1 MSSAEISS
9 RFIVEVEKQLHRR
22 RHVLLYG
29 NIYDQFLWRGSYVTV
44 DEFLTQ
50 YFLELG
56 FEMIAQYD
64 PVDGFRFGDF
74 QVVPAPPS
82 ERSQMPL
89 RMEERFHAL
98 VRNSVVERYPQVA
111 AQTQPASPQSPAAA
125 PSGSAQTAVNP
136 LAPPPRAIPGGGPV
150 SQQSTGN
157 GAGKTIVQQH
167 VARRVPL
174 EEAFAALRTVLG
186 QPHYPAAAVIN
197 FADILTADGEHYQPG
212 DRPIVA
218 TILKCMLD
226 AAVVESGPLRGYR
239 NTLVIKA
246 ADLNRVPEWIYRGNP
261 FVSLVQAG
269 RPDHDDRK
277 QYALNFICPEDTSIG
292 FYGGDKLAAPTVA
305 NPLSDDGVAGKLNE
319 VSEEFADLT
328 DGMQAMD
335 LEALRVTSWKE
346 KIPVRPREIWR
357 LVDFFKFG
365 IHDDPWEKLSQER
378 VRGAGEVLSKRVIG
392 QPMAIAAVTDMLTTA
407 RVGLSISGSG
417 YRSAKPRGIF
427 FFVGPT
433 GVGKTELAKAVTELV
448 FGDERAFARFDM
460 SEFTEEHAAEKLA
473 GAPPGFEGY
482 DAGGQLTNWVLE
494 HPHSILLFDE
504 IEKAH
509 PRVLDKFLQIL
520 EDGRLTDGKGQ
531 TAYFNQSAIIFTS
544 NIGASDLTDSQS
556 GAMLRG
562 GIMNQVRREGF
573 DKFTYKD
580 VQNHFRTE
588 VEWFFTSRI
597 GRAELLNRLG
607 DNIVVF
613 DLLRPDFIGRIADK
627 FLAMLTATAR
637 EKYRI
642 TLTYDPSVVAAIYAS
657 MDEGNNMLFGG
668 RRIKSLLETLIERPL
683 NRWLFEN
690 FPEMSDLQGRTV
702 RIGVSADT
710 ATLEAAAL

>member
-1 MSSAEISS
+1 MGSTDISS

-44 DEFLTQ
+44 DEFLNR

-74 QVVPAPPS
+74 QVVPAPPAD
-82 ERSQMPL
+82 RRQLPQ
-89 RMEERFHAL
+89 RMEERFHLL
-98 VRNSVVERYPQVA
+98 VRNTVVERYPEVA
-111 AQTQPASPQSPAAA
+111 TTPQAPMNSPPVPGMAQPSQGSMDPLAA
-125 PSGSAQTAVNP
+125 P
-136 LAPPPRAIPGGGPV
+136 PRGIPGGQPL
-150 SQQSTGN
+150 SAQPAGN
-157 GAGKTIVQQH
+157 GASNVAIQKH

-186 QPHYPAAAVIN
+186 QPHYPAAAIVN
-197 FADILTADGEHYQPG
+197 FADILTGDGEHYQPG

-226 AAVVESGPLRGYR
+226 AAIVEAGPLRGYR

-246 ADLNRVPEWIYRGNP
+246 SDLNRFPEWIYRGNP

-269 RPDHDDRK
+269 KPDRDERK
-277 QYALNFICPEDTSIG
+277 QYALNFMCPTDSSIG
-292 FYGGDKLAAPTVA
+292 FFGGDKLAAPTLA
-305 NPLSDDGVAGKLNE
+305 NPESDDGVAGKLAE

-346 KIPVRPREIWR
+346 QIQVKPREIWR
-357 LVDFFKFG
+357 IVDFFKFG
-365 IHDDPWEKLSQER
+365 VHEDPWEKLSQDR
-378 VRGAGEVLSKRVIG
+378 VRAASETLSKRVIG
-392 QPMAIAAVTDMLTTA
+392 QPMAIKAVTDMLTTA
-407 RVGLSISGSG
+407 RVGLSMGGSG

-433 GVGKTELAKAVTELV
+433 GVGKTELAKAVTDLV
-448 FGDERAFARFDM
+448 FGDERAFCRFDM
-460 SEFTEEHAAEKLA
+460 SEYTEEHAAEKLA

-544 NIGASDLTDSQS
+544 NIGASDLTDPQL
-556 GAMLRG
+556 GVVLRS
-562 GIMNQVRREGF
+562 GIMDRVRREGY
-573 DKFTYKD
+573 DELAYAA
-580 VQNHFRTE
+580 VESHFRTE

-613 DLLRPDFIGRIADK
+613 DLLRPDFIPRIAGK
-627 FLAMLTATAR
+627 FLAMLNSTAK
-637 EKYRI
+637 EKYGI
-642 TLTYDPSVVAAIYAS
+642 TLDFDQSVLDGIYS
-657 MDEGNNMLFGG
+657 RMGEGNNMLFGG

-683 NRWLFEN
+683 NRWLFEA
-690 FPEMSDLQGRTV
+690 FPDMAELRGRTLRV
-702 RIGVSADT
+702 ELASKTGGMEAT
-710 ATLEAAAL
+710 AL